1 MSWIKREKRTPKP
14 NWNAIRQVNIGFFKY
29 NVKLNLNKLR
39 ITLRNTLISIW
50 EYVIPIWKI
59 SGLFKKIKSKKDLE
73 NFIQERSAH
82 VTQTTLYGYL
92 KTRIGV
98 KYIAMMEDEKFLK
111 SINIAKWNIYMVAL
125 ADCAFYVFSYLIVE
139 KNLKVNDCK
148 EVFLSIIEK
157 EKNNGLS
164 DEIFKNGKENF
175 LQRLETVNFNNY
187 YLENPFKESG
197 EALYYWSPIADEL
210 KTLDK
215 KIVLNSISL
224 KWGLMKDEFKKITK
238 DLNFT

>member
-14 NWNAIRQVNIGFFKY
+14 NWNAIRQVNKGFFKY

-59 SGLFKKIKSKKDLE
+59 SGLFKRIKSKKDLE

-164 DEIFKNGKENF
+164 EEIFINGKENF
-175 LQRLETVNFNNY
+175 LKRLETVNFNNY

>member
-1 MSWIKREKRTPKP
+1 
-14 NWNAIRQVNIGFFKY
+14 
-29 NVKLNLNKLR
+29 VKLNLEKLR
-39 ITLRNTLISIW
+39 NTLRNTLNDLW

-59 SGLFKKIKSKKDLE
+59 SGLFKRIKSKKDLE

-98 KYIAMMEDEKFLK
+98 KYIAMMEDERFLK

-125 ADCAFYVFSYLIVE
+125 ADCAFYVFSYLMSE
-139 KNLKVNDCK
+139 KNLKENDCK
-148 EVFLSIIEK
+148 EIFLRILDK

-164 DEIFKNGKENF
+164 EEVYENGKANF
-175 LQRLETVNFNNY
+175 LKRIEKVNFLKY
-187 YLENPFKESG
+187 YLEDPFRDSG

-210 KTLDK
+210 KILDK

-224 KWGLMKDEFKKITK
+224 KWGLMKNEFEKLTK
-238 DLNFT
+238 DLNFG

>member
-1 MSWIKREKRTPKP
+1 M
-14 NWNAIRQVNIGFFKY
+14 
-29 NVKLNLNKLR
+29 KLNLNKLR
-39 ITLRNTLISIW
+39 ITLRNTLISVW

-98 KYIAMMEDEKFLK
+98 KYIAMMEDEKFLT

-125 ADCAFYVFSYLIVE
+125 ADCAFYVFSYLTVE
-139 KNLKVNDCK
+139 KNLKANDCK

-164 DEIFKNGKENF
+164 EEIFKNGKENF
-175 LQRLETVNFNNY
+175 LKRLETVNFNNY

>member
-29 NVKLNLNKLR
+29 NVKLNLNNLR
-39 ITLRNTLISIW
+39 ITLRNTLISVW

-98 KYIAMMEDEKFLK
+98 KYIAMMEDERFLK

-139 KNLKVNDCK
+139 KNLKANDCK

-164 DEIFKNGKENF
+164 DEIYLRAKQEF
-175 LQRLETVNFNNY
+175 LNRYEKINFNEY
-187 YLENPFKESG
+187 HLENPFKESCL
-197 EALYYWSPIADEL
+197 ALYSWAPIADEL

-215 KIVLNSISL
+215 EIVLNSMRL
-224 KWGLMKDEFKKITK
+224 KWNLKIDEFKKLTK
-238 DLNFT
+238 NLNFN

>member
-39 ITLRNTLISIW
+39 ITLRNTLISVW

-148 EVFLSIIEK
+148 EVFLSIIVK

-197 EALYYWSPIADEL
+197 EALYYWAPIADEL

-224 KWGLMKDEFKKITK
+224 KWGLM
-238 DLNFT
+238 

>member
-14 NWNAIRQVNIGFFKY
+14 IWNAIRQVNKGFFKY
-29 NVKLNLNKLR
+29 NVKLNLDKLR
-39 ITLRNTLISIW
+39 NTLRITLISIW

-59 SGLFKKIKSKKDLE
+59 SGLFKNIKSKKDLK

-98 KYIAMMEDEKFLK
+98 KYIAMMEDDRFLE
-111 SINIAKWNIYMVAL
+111 SINIAKWNIYVVAL
-125 ADCAFYVFSYLIVE
+125 ADCSFYVYSYLISE
-139 KNLKVNDCK
+139 KNLKENDCT
-148 EVFLSIIEK
+148 EIFLNILEN

-164 DEIFKNGKENF
+164 EKIYNKGKADFLKRIENIDF
-175 LQRLETVNFNNY
+175 NKYHLED
-187 YLENPFKESG
+187 PFKESG

-210 KTLDK
+210 KSLDK

-224 KWGLMKDEFKKITK
+224 KWGLMKEEFKKITK
-238 DLNFT
+238 DLKFN

>member
-1 MSWIKREKRTPKP
+1 
-14 NWNAIRQVNIGFFKY
+14 
-29 NVKLNLNKLR
+29 VKLNLDKLR
-39 ITLRNTLISIW
+39 ITLRNTLISVW

-59 SGLFKKIKSKKDLE
+59 SGLFKSIKSQKDLE

-98 KYIAMMEDEKFLK
+98 KYIAMMEDEVFLK

-125 ADCAFYVFSYLIVE
+125 ADCAFYVFSYLINE
-139 KNLKVNDCK
+139 KGLKENDCK
-148 EVFLSIIEK
+148 KIFLNILEK
-157 EKNNGLS
+157 EKQNGL
-164 DEIFKNGKENF
+164 DEETYSNGKKNF
-175 LQRLETVNFNNY
+175 LKRIERVNFNDY
-187 YLENPFKESG
+187 HLDEPFKESG

-224 KWGLMKDEFKKITK
+224 KWGLVKDEFKKITK
-238 DLNFT
+238 DLKFD

>member
-14 NWNAIRQVNIGFFKY
+14 NWNAIRQVNKGFFKY

-39 ITLRNTLISIW
+39 ITLRNTLISVW

-59 SGLFKKIKSKKDLE
+59 SGLFKRIKSKKDLE

-98 KYIAMMEDEKFLK
+98 KYIAMMEDEKFLQ

-157 EKNNGLS
+157 EKKNGLS
-164 DEIFKNGKENF
+164 EEIFNKGKENF
-175 LQRLETVNFNNY
+175 LKRLETVNFNNY
-187 YLENPFKESG
+187 YLENPFKDSG

>member
-1 MSWIKREKRTPKP
+1 M
-14 NWNAIRQVNIGFFKY
+14 
-29 NVKLNLNKLR
+29 KLNLDKLR
-39 ITLRNTLISIW
+39 NTLRNTLISVW

-59 SGLFKKIKSKKDLE
+59 SGLFKTIKSEKDLE

-98 KYIAMMEDEKFLK
+98 KYIAMMEDERFLE
-111 SINIAKWNIYMVAL
+111 SINIAKWNIYTVAL
-125 ADCAFYVFSYLIVE
+125 ADCAFYVFSYLISE
-139 KNLKVNDCK
+139 KNLKENNCK
-148 EVFLSIIEK
+148 KIVLNILESEK
-157 EKNNGLS
+157 KNGLS
-164 DEIFKNGKENF
+164 DEIYNNSKTNF
-175 LQRLETVNFNNY
+175 LNRFEKVDFNKY
-187 YLENPFKESG
+187 YLEDPFKESG

-224 KWGLMKDEFKKITK
+224 KWGLMKDEFKKRTK
-238 DLNFT
+238 DLNFN

>member
-1 MSWIKREKRTPKP
+1 M
-14 NWNAIRQVNIGFFKY
+14 
-29 NVKLNLNKLR
+29 KLNLNKLR
-39 ITLRNTLISIW
+39 ITLRNTLISVW

-125 ADCAFYVFSYLIVE
+125 ADCAFYVFSYLISE
-139 KNLKVNDCK
+139 KNLRENNCK
-148 EVFLSIIEK
+148 EIFLKILEDEK
-157 EKNNGLS
+157 LNGLS
-164 DEIFKNGKENF
+164 DEIFESGKKNF
-175 LQRLETVNFNNY
+175 LKRIETVNFSNY
-187 YLENPFKESG
+187 HLDDPFKESG

-210 KTLDK
+210 KSLDK
-215 KIVLNSISL
+215 KIVLNSIHL
-224 KWGLMKDEFKKITK
+224 KWRLMRDEFKKLTK
-238 DLNFT
+238 DLKFS

>member
-1 MSWIKREKRTPKP
+1 
-14 NWNAIRQVNIGFFKY
+14 
-29 NVKLNLNKLR
+29 VKLNLNKLR
-39 ITLRNTLISIW
+39 IILRNTLISVW

-59 SGLFKKIKSKKDLE
+59 SGLFKSIKSKKDLE

-98 KYIAMMEDEKFLK
+98 KYIAMMEDEVFLK

-125 ADCAFYVFSYLIVE
+125 ADCAFYVFSYLISE
-139 KNLKVNDCK
+139 KNLKVNDCQ
-148 EVFLSIIEK
+148 EIFLNIIEK
-157 EKNNGLS
+157 EKKNGLS
-164 DEIFKNGKENF
+164 DEIFEKGKANF
-175 LQRLETVNFNNY
+175 LSRIEKIDFKKY
-187 YLENPFKESG
+187 YLEDPFKKSG

-210 KTLDK
+210 KVLDK

-224 KWGLMKDEFKKITK
+224 KWGLVKDEFKKITK
-238 DLNFT
+238 NLNFG

>member
-1 MSWIKREKRTPKP
+1 M
-14 NWNAIRQVNIGFFKY
+14 
-29 NVKLNLNKLR
+29 KLNLNKLR
-39 ITLRNTLISIW
+39 ITLRNTLINVW

-59 SGLFKKIKSKKDLE
+59 SGLFKKIKSKKDVE
-73 NFIQERSAH
+73 IFIQERSAH

-98 KYIAMMEDEKFLK
+98 KYIAMMEDERFLN

-125 ADCAFYVFSYLIVE
+125 ADCAFYVFSYLIAE
-139 KNLKVNDCK
+139 KNLKINDCK
-148 EVFLSIIEK
+148 EIYLNIIEK

-164 DEIFKNGKENF
+164 EEIYNNGKQNF
-175 LQRLETVNFNNY
+175 LKRLETINFYNY
-187 YLENPFKESG
+187 HLEDPFKESG

-224 KWGLMKDEFKKITK
+224 KWGLVKDEFKKLTK
-238 DLNFT
+238 DLNFA